1 MSRSRC
7 TADHRRNSNRNGTHG
22 EFYAFEQYGIEPD
35 IFTLAKGLG
44 NGLPVGAMLGKTDL
58 QQGFGP
64 GSHGSTFGGNLLAMA
79 AANAVCTVLT
89 DSLC

>member
-1 MSRSRC
+1 MGPKGGRVMSRSRC

-58 QQGFGP
+58 QQG
-64 GSHGSTFGGNLLAMA
+64 LALE
-79 AANAVCTVLT
+79 VTVVQLWW
-89 DSLC
+89 

>member
-1 MSRSRC
+1 MGRTGS
-7 TADHRRNSNRNGTHG
+7 
-22 EFYAFEQYGIEPD
+22 FYAFEQYGIEPD

-64 GSHGSTFGGNLLAMA
+64 GSHSSTFGGNLLAMA